1 MPFEHCT
8 HRTRY
13 VTEIVNFTMKPLITL
28 ALSYFTALQ
37 YAAGLSDREGV
48 RLSVRLSV
56 CYSVNCDK
64 TKAPSE
70 KKFNYD

>member
-1 MPFEHCT
+1 MVYTVRRVRVRVRPRVGHV
-8 HRTRY
+8 RR
-13 VTEIVNFTMKPLITL
+13 IVETSLTI
-28 ALSYFTALQ
+28 FTALQ

-48 RLSVRLSV
+48 RLSVRH
-56 CYSVNCDK
+56 SVNCDK